1 MTTRRTIAATLVAL
15 IAVAG
20 LAACSSSTPE
30 EPASASAAAASGPA
44 EGGGPAAS
52 VDPAMAELG
61 DSIVA
66 AKTPVDAA
74 GKQIEAAG
82 YTWRVLML
90 DGEPQAGTMDLRPD
104 RFNLNVENGIVVGY
118 TTG

>member
-1 MTTRRTIAATLVAL
+1 MSSRRYAAALLVVVSL
-15 IAVAG
+15 TGVT
-20 LAACSSSTPE
+20 ACSSNSAPSPST
-30 EPASASAAAASGPA
+30 AAASAAASAPA
-44 EGGGPAAS
+44 TGGGPAVD
-52 VDPAMAELG
+52 VDPAMTQLG

-90 DGEPQAGTMDLRPD
+90 DGQPQAGTMDLRTD
-104 RFNLNVENGIVVGY
+104 RFGLNVENGVVVGY
-118 TTG
+118 TVG